1 MTGTLLQVV
10 PLRVRTDTLE
20 FHDHING
27 ARPPRTQGL
36 RRIYVT
42 RRRGVPSTSRDLH
55 FLTNVWEKRG
65 HERERYAGNRLRK
78 NSILNFA
85 NMMMPRSGVRKIS
98 KSFLRYTYH
107 IFIKVFCGKYPRYFY
122 GSLYV
127 DGSNNFRTNSPT
139 FFSIVRLLLEDKMF
153 CFRR

>member
-1 MTGTLLQVV
+1 MTGRLLQVV

-20 FHDHING
+20 SRDHING

-78 NSILNFA
+78 KPILNFA
-85 NMMMPRSGVRKIS
+85 NMTMPRSGVRKIS
-98 KSFLRYTYH
+98 KSFVRYT
-107 IFIKVFCGKYPRYFY
+107 
-122 GSLYV
+122 
-127 DGSNNFRTNSPT
+127 
-139 FFSIVRLLLEDKMF
+139 
-153 CFRR
+153 